1 MVMKLSMYVGP
12 HNVYPTMNVNLAFLR
27 KVKMTAACNFVSL
40 GEKIGE
46 LLDKNG
52 RRKKKEKKTKEE
64 NY

>member
-1 MVMKLSMYVGP
+1 
-12 HNVYPTMNVNLAFLR
+12 
-27 KVKMTAACNFVSL
+27 MTAACNFISL

-52 RRKKKEKKTKEE
+52 KRKKKEKKKKKEE